1 MAQGDG
7 STVPVHRWQEPETAG
22 DASGRRRSLA
32 GACVAH
38 MLHDGYTDLL
48 YVLLPVWQKEY
59 GLSFTGLAV
68 IRCPYYGTM
77 GGLQVPAAGAT
88 ARLGSRLTL
97 VWASL
102 VAAAGFEVMA
112 LPGGIAALALG
123 LLLAGLGSSA
133 QHPQAS
139 LLVSQAY
146 GQAGRRPLGI
156 YNFAGDLGKAAF
168 PPVVALLLGVM
179 AWRPILRLMAV
190 AGVAVAVALLPMLPR
205 RPVIAAP
212 DQAGGAGSAG
222 RSGFGLLLA
231 VGGLDTATRMGYLL
245 FLPFL
250 LHGKEAAGATVG
262 FGFAAV
268 FAGGALGKAACGA
281 LGDRFGVVRSVI
293 ATEVATTVLIVATQ
307 LLPLGAT
314 LVLLP
319 VLGIVLNG
327 TSSLLYATVPELAP
341 RGDTRRAFAVFY
353 TAVIGAGA
361 LAPIAYG
368 ELGDRVG
375 QLFGVLA
382 AGLTALST
390 VPLVWRL
397 RRLV

>member
-1 MAQGDG
+1 M
-7 STVPVHRWQEPETAG
+7 
-22 DASGRRRSLA
+22 SGRSRSLA

-48 YVLLPVWQKEY
+48 YVLLPVWQKEF
-59 GLSFTGLAV
+59 GLSFTGLAL
-68 IRCPYYGTM
+68 IRCLYYGTM
-77 GGLQVPAAGAT
+77 GGLQVPAARAT
-88 ARLGSRLTL
+88 TGLGSRSTL

-102 VAAAGFEVMA
+102 IAAAGFGVMA
-112 LPGGIAALALG
+112 GPGGGMATLALG
-123 LLLAGLGSSA
+123 LMVAGLGSSA

-146 GQAGRRPLGI
+146 GQAARRPLGI

-179 AWRPILRLMAV
+179 AWRPTLRLMALV
-190 AGVAVAVALLPMLPR
+190 GVAAALALLAVLPR
-205 RPVIAAP
+205 QPVGAAADEAP
-212 DQAGGAGSAG
+212 GAGDAS

-231 VGGLDTATRMGYLL
+231 VGALDTATRMGYLL

-250 LHGKEAAGATVG
+250 LHAKGAAGATIG

-281 LGDRFGVVRSVI
+281 LGDRFGVVPSVI
-293 ATEVATTVLIVATQ
+293 ATEVATTVLIVTTL

-314 LVLLP
+314 LTLLP
-319 VLGIVLNG
+319 LLGIVLNG

-341 RGDTRRAFAVFY
+341 RGDAGRAFAVFY
-353 TAVIGAGA
+353 TAVIVSGA
-361 LAPIAYG
+361 LAPVAYG
-368 ELGDRVG
+368 GLGDQAG
-375 QLFGVLA
+375 QSLGVLA
-382 AGLTALST
+382 SGLTALST
-390 VPLVWRL
+390 VPLILGL
-397 RRLV
+397 RRLI